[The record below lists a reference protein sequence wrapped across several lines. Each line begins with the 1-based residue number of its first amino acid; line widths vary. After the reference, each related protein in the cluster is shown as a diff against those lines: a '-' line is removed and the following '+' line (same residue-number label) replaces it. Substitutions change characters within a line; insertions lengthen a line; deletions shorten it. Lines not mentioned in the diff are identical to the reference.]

1 MKQNILIEVICF
13 LLILLFVYAAISKLF
28 DYSSFKY
35 QVHLSPFLSS
45 FSNFAWIIPAIEL
58 IIAMLLIFNTW
69 RMIGLYA
76 SFFMML
82 SFTLYITLMLLFTK
96 HLPCSCGGVLR
107 KLSWPQ
113 HLILNIFFLI
123 LAIAGIILQKNK
135 HLKILLSNNLRGTPL
150 NGISIF

>member
-1 MKQNILIEVICF
+1 
-13 LLILLFVYAAISKLF
+13 
-28 DYSSFKY
+28 
-35 QVHLSPFLSS
+35 
-45 FSNFAWIIPAIEL
+45 
-58 IIAMLLIFNTW
+58 MLLIFNTW